1 MRIIEDLS
9 YIRRNKFSALFER
22 RSINGIVS
30 NAGATGEVG
39 MSTVRRMPSIAEVVS
54 NVK

>member
-1 MRIIEDLS
+1 MEQI
-9 YIRRNKFSALFER
+9 FSDVPKR

-30 NAGATGEVG
+30 NAGATGEVA
-39 MSTVRRMPSIAEVVS
+39 MSTVRRMPTIAEVVS